1 MSPPSLSPPGTPRE
15 WAGQADDSAARRAV
29 LVRSLHAFDLCPAIR
44 HIVVVAKES
53 AIDAVRQLCRQYEID
68 KLTRIVP
75 GGDTRQESVLNG
87 IEACPEDTEY
97 YAIHDGARPLVTQ
110 SCIRAAIRGAVRYGA
125 AAAGMHVKDT
135 IKRIGAGGKVLKTPE
150 RDGLVAVQTPQVF
163 RRELYHEAVLPCRR
177 PGLAGDRRLRLM
189 RAGGGLRFTSPRG
202 ATAISRS
209 PRWRMLPLPRPCCGR
224 SVRRTFLVPVRNR
237 ASGRNKIRRGMH
249 SGDLQDGSA

>member
-1 MSPPSLSPPGTPRE
+1 MQPQLSVQPQLRFEPVAEPKERVTAIVVA
-15 WAGQADDSAARRAV
+15 AGNATRMGRDKQMIPLLGVPV

-163 RRELYHEAVLPCRR
+163 RRELYHEAVRR
-177 PGLAGDRRLRLM
+177 AAGQGWQVTDDCALCE
-189 RAGGGLRFTSPRG
+189 RAGFEVYITEGCYSNIKIPTVEDVAIAEALLRQERQEDF
-202 ATAISRS
+202 SRS
-209 PRWRMLPLPRPCCGR
+209 RP
-224 SVRRTFLVPVRNR
+224 
-237 ASGRNKIRRGMH
+237 
-249 SGDLQDGSA
+249 Q